1 MLNMF
6 TAVYESIISNKI
18 VYCSEMLID
27 FQSRAQQRNYDTK
40 SDVIQNVPQG
50 WCILKLE
57 LLKDMAFFPIFI
69 WVPLSYIWILL
80 ATVL

>member
-50 WCILKLE
+50 
-57 LLKDMAFFPIFI
+57 
-69 WVPLSYIWILL
+69 
-80 ATVL
+80 